1 MDHVS
6 MNSLL
11 LSSHI
16 QFEKLPIKG
25 TARRKNSL
33 DLRVALHVNARVIQR
48 VHMRFIFPDGETS
61 RYIQPAVH
69 TILKRSPRTF
79 YDIHIKKY

>member
-33 DLRVALHVNARVIQR
+33 DLRAALHVNARVIQR
-48 VHMRFIFPDGETS
+48 VHMRFIFPNGETP

-69 TILKRSPRTF
+69 AILKRSRRAR
-79 YDIHIKKY
+79 YDI

>member
-1 MDHVS
+1 

-33 DLRVALHVNARVIQR
+33 DLRAALHVNARVIR
-48 VHMRFIFPDGETS
+48 VHMRFIFSDGKTP

-69 TILKRSPRTF
+69 AILKLSPCTLG
-79 YDIHIKKY
+79 YIKKDIKN